1 MDQYILLA
9 KSAIEIYI
17 KEGKIISPPE
27 DLPGE
32 FLTRMA
38 GTFVTIMKG
47 GELRGCIG
55 TYLPTKINIAQEII
69 HNAVAAATEDYR
81 FDPIQKTELPYL
93 SYTVYIL
100 SYPELV
106 MEVDPAKW
114 DSPKIRKILF
124 DRVNPKKFG
133 IIVKTTPFV
142 YPSGSEEEKREQAL
156 FDHPNK
162 DVEWFDGRVP
172 FKSGLL
178 LPDLEGID
186 TIEQQISIACQKGGI
201 NPEKEKI
208 IIYRFTVK
216 KYQQDTQ

>member
-142 YPSGSEEEKREQAL
+142 YPNE
-156 FDHPNK
+156 

-216 KYQQDTQ
+216 KYQQDAQ